1 MGRRV
6 NADPISIE
14 RTVYLSES
22 WLASPH
28 LCPGCGRE
36 ALWFPAEAA
45 DTHVCIACGGAY
57 SIRGLAAT
65 DDHKT
70 VVARIRGV
78 TGWAD
83 AGDDGAGPDGD
94 DEVKNPHSPLRP

>member
-1 MGRRV
+1 MGRRLK
-6 NADPISIE
+6 ADPISVE
-14 RTVYLSES
+14 RTVYVSES

-36 ALWFPAEAA
+36 SLWFPVEAA
-45 DTHVCIACGGAY
+45 DTHVCIACGGVY

-70 VVARIRGV
+70 VVARIRHV
-78 TGWAD
+78 TGWAEAQETGVPPGQGA
-83 AGDDGAGPDGD
+83 AGEG
-94 DEVKNPHSPLRP
+94 RR

>member
-1 MGRRV
+1 MSRRLKANPV
-6 NADPISIE
+6 SVE
-14 RTVYLSES
+14 RMVYVSES
-22 WLASPH
+22 WLPSAH

-65 DDHKT
+65 HDHET
-70 VVARIRGV
+70 IVARIRQV
-78 TGWAD
+78 TGWPEAGETD
-83 AGDDGAGPDGD
+83 A
-94 DEVKNPHSPLRP
+94 PLRPEGNDEGNRPR